1 MINSIPPGLVFII
14 GAILIPLLQGRVR
27 QAYVLLLPVVAGFSL
42 ISMPEGSSYIMN
54 FLGYE
59 LVLARVDKLSMV
71 FGYVFVIAA
80 FIGFV
85 YAIHLKECS
94 QHVAASLYVGSS
106 LGVTFAGDYITLF
119 IFWEIMALSSTYLIW
134 ARKTKASHDAG
145 FRYLLV
151 HIFGGLCLLIG
162 IILNVAET
170 GATTF
175 MSMELSGLAS
185 YLILIGFILNAA
197 VPPFS
202 AWLSDAYPE
211 ATITGAIF
219 LSAFTTKTAVY
230 VLIRGFPG
238 TDLLIWMGAI
248 MAFYGVI
255 FAVLANDIRRLLAYH
270 IISQVGYMVAGVG
283 MGTALALN
291 GAASHAFS
299 HILYKGLLFMG
310 AGAVLHMTGKSKLT
324 ELGGMYKTMPVTLT
338 LYMIGGLSIS
348 AFPLFSGFVSKSMI
362 VTAAAEE
369 HLTWIWLILS
379 VSSAGTFLH
388 TGLKLPWF
396 TFFAEDSGIRAEEPP
411 VNMLIAMGIAAFL
424 CILIGVYP
432 DSLYTL
438 LPFNSTYAPYTPE
451 HIVWTL
457 QILLFTALGFFLL
470 LKHLGGESYISMD
483 TDWFYR
489 KGARAFI
496 WFISNPMARLS
507 EKVNRAA
514 FDIIPSSLIWAVK
527 NPFAVARIASDTV
540 LLHFSSQERR
550 AEIEQRINI
559 EKDTYPGNINTYRP
573 VGLTVLLITLFLM
586 VYLLV
591 YYSRAG

>member
-1 MINSIPPGLVFII
+1 MINWMPPGLIFIF
-14 GAILIPLLQGRVR
+14 GAFLIPLLKGRMQ
-27 QAYVLLLPVVAGFSL
+27 QAYLLLMPVLAGFCL
-42 ISMPEGSSYIMN
+42 LNMPEGAGYIMN

-59 LVLARVDKLSMV
+59 LVLARVDKLSMI

-80 FIGFV
+80 FIGFT
-85 YAIHLKECS
+85 YSIHLKEYG
-94 QHVAASLYVGSS
+94 QHIAASLYIGSS
-106 LGVTFAGDYITLF
+106 LGVVFAGDLITLF
-119 IFWEIMALSSTYLIW
+119 IFWEIMAISSTYLIW
-134 ARKTKASHDAG
+134 SRKTKASHDAG

-151 HIFGGLCLLIG
+151 HIFGGLSLLIG
-162 IILNVAET
+162 IIINVAET
-170 GATTF
+170 GSTAF
-175 MSMELSGLAS
+175 NLMELSGLAS
-185 YLILIGFILNAA
+185 YLILIGFVLNAA

-211 ATITGAIF
+211 ATITGAVF

-230 VLIRGFPG
+230 VLIRAFPG
-238 TDLLIWMGAI
+238 TEILIWLGAS

-283 MGTALALN
+283 IGTALALN
-291 GAASHAFS
+291 GSSAHAFA

-324 ELGGMYKTMPVTLT
+324 ELGGLYKTMPITLT

-362 VTAAAEE
+362 VTAAAEN
-369 HLTWIWLILS
+369 HLTIIWLILS

-396 TFFAEDSGIRAEEPP
+396 TFFGKDSGIRAKEPP

-424 CILIGVYP
+424 CTLIGIYP
-432 DSLYTL
+432 DALYNL
-438 LPFNSTYAPYTPE
+438 LPFDATYAPYTAE

-457 QILLFTALGFFLL
+457 QILLFTGLGFFLL
-470 LKHLGGESYISMD
+470 LKQLGGEPYISMD

-489 KGARAFI
+489 KGAEAFM
-496 WFISNPMARLS
+496 WFVNNPMVWLTA
-507 EKVNRAA
+507 KINKFV
-514 FDIIPSSLIWAVK
+514 FDVIPSSLIWAAK
-527 NPFAVARIASDTV
+527 NPYAVMRIASDT
-540 LLHFSSQERR
+540 LLLQLSGPDKRT
-550 AEIEQRINI
+550 EIQQRIKK
-559 EKDTYPGNINTYRP
+559 EKDIYPGNINIYRP
-573 VGLTVLLITLFLM
+573 IGFTVLFITLLLM
-586 VYLLV
+586 AYLLV
-591 YYSRAG
+591 YYLKSG

>member
-1 MINSIPPGLVFII
+1 MPPGLIFIF
-14 GAILIPLLQGRVR
+14 GAFLIPLLKGRTQ
-27 QAYVLLLPVVAGFSL
+27 QAYLLLLPVLAGFSL
-42 ISMPEGSSYIMN
+42 LNMPESTGYILN

-59 LVLARVDKLSMV
+59 LILARVDKLSMI

-80 FIGFV
+80 FIGFI
-85 YAIHLKECS
+85 YSIHLKEYG
-94 QHVAASLYVGSS
+94 QHIAASLYIGSS
-106 LGVTFAGDYITLF
+106 LGVVFAGDFITLF

-134 ARKTKASHDAG
+134 SRKTKASHDAG

-162 IILNVAET
+162 IIINVAKT
-170 GATTF
+170 GSTAF
-175 MSMELSGLAS
+175 NIMELNGLAS

-211 ATITGAIF
+211 ATVTGAVF

-230 VLIRGFPG
+230 VLIRAFPG
-238 TDLLIWMGAI
+238 TEILIWLGAS

-283 MGTALALN
+283 IGTALALN
-291 GAASHAFS
+291 GSSAHAFA

-324 ELGGMYKTMPVTLT
+324 ELGGLYKTMPITLT

-362 VTAAAEE
+362 VTAAAEK
-369 HLTWIWLILS
+369 HLTIVWLLLS
-379 VSSAGTFLH
+379 ISSAGTFLH
-388 TGLKLPWF
+388 TGLKLPFF
-396 TFFAEDSGIRAEEPP
+396 TFFAKDSGIRAKEPP
-411 VNMLIAMGIAAFL
+411 LNMLIAMGIAAFL
-424 CILIGVYP
+424 CALIGIYP
-432 DSLYTL
+432 DALYNL
-438 LPFNSTYAPYTPE
+438 LPFDATYAPYTAE

-470 LKHLGGESYISMD
+470 LKQLGGEPYISLD

-489 KGARAFI
+489 KGARAFM
-496 WFISNPMARLS
+496 WFISNPMAWLS
-507 EKVNRAA
+507 AKVNKVV

-527 NPFAVARIASDTV
+527 NPFAVVRIASDTV
-540 LLHFSSQERR
+540 LLQFSGQEKRT
-550 AEIEQRINI
+550 EIEQRIKN
-559 EKDTYPGNINTYRP
+559 EKDIYPGNINIYRP
-573 VGLTVLLITLFLM
+573 VGLTVLLITLFLAA
-586 VYLLV
+586 YLLV
-591 YYSRAG
+591 YYLRGG

>member
-1 MINSIPPGLVFII
+1 MPPGLVFIF
-14 GAILIPLLQGRVR
+14 GAFLIPLLKGRLQ
-27 QAYVLLLPVVAGFSL
+27 QAYLLLLPVLAGFCL
-42 ISMPEGSSYIMN
+42 INMPEGNGFIMN

-59 LVLARVDKLSMV
+59 LVLARVDKLSMI

-80 FIGFV
+80 FIGFT
-85 YAIHLKECS
+85 YSLHIKEFV
-94 QHVAASLYVGSS
+94 QHIAASIYIGSS
-106 LGVTFAGDYITLF
+106 RGVVFAGDIITLF
-119 IFWEIMALSSTYLIW
+119 IFGEIMAISSTYLIW
-134 ARKTKASHDAG
+134 ARKTKESHDAG
-145 FRYLLV
+145 FRYLIV
-151 HIFGGLCLLIG
+151 HIVGGLSLLIG
-162 IILNVAET
+162 IIINVAET
-170 GATTF
+170 GSTAF
-175 MSMELSGLAS
+175 NLMELSGLAS
-185 YLILIGFILNAA
+185 YLILIGFVLNAA

-211 ATITGAIF
+211 ATITGAVF

-230 VLIRGFPG
+230 VLIRGFAG
-238 TDLLIWMGAI
+238 TEILIWGGAI

-255 FAVLANDIRRLLAYH
+255 YAVLANDIRRLLAYH

-283 MGTALALN
+283 IGTALALN
-291 GAASHAFS
+291 GSSAHAFA

-324 ELGGMYKTMPVTLT
+324 ELGGLYKTMPITLT

-396 TFFAEDSGIRAEEPP
+396 TFFGKDSGIRTEEPP

-424 CILIGVYP
+424 CTLIGVYP
-432 DSLYTL
+432 DSLYNL
-438 LPFNSTYAPYTPE
+438 LPFDAGYAPYTPE

-457 QILLFTALGFFLL
+457 QILLFTGLGFFLL
-470 LKHLGGESYISMD
+470 LKQLGGEPYISMD

-489 KGARAFI
+489 KGASAFM
-496 WFISNPMARLS
+496 WFVNNPMVSLTA
-507 EKVNRAA
+507 KINKFV
-514 FDIIPSSLIWAVK
+514 FDTVPSSLIWAAK
-527 NPFAVARIASDTV
+527 NPFAVMRIASDT
-540 LLHFSSQERR
+540 LLLQVSGPDKRN
-550 AEIEQRINI
+550 EIQQRINK
-559 EKDTYPGNINTYRP
+559 EKEMYPGNINVYRP
-573 VGLTVLLITLFLM
+573 VGLSVLLITLFLM
-586 VYLLV
+586 AYLLV
-591 YYSRAG
+591 YYLKSG